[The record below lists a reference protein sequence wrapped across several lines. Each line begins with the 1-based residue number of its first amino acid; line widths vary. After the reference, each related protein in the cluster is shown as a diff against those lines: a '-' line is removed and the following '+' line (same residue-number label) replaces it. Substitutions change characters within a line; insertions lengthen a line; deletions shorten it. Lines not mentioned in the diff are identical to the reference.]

1 MPGPEVRNV
10 RSAISM
16 NDRILFVNRLFRKD
30 FKLYD
35 DIIEKINNMGSLDEV
50 VSLIDS
56 TFPEWKM
63 DSEDVYRFMMAVR
76 RKIRS

>member
-1 MPGPEVRNV
+1 M
-10 RSAISM
+10 
-16 NDRILFVNRLFRKD
+16 NRLFRKD

>member
-1 MPGPEVRNV
+1 
-10 RSAISM
+10 M